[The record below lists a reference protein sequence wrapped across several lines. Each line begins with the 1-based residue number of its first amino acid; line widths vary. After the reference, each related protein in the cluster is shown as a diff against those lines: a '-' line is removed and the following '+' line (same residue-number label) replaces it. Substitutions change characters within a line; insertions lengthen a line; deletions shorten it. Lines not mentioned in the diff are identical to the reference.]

1 MEKKKRG
8 GKEGGGGKEEE
19 IFSTVLERFNNKN
32 LTKYNL
38 KMSIMT
44 TFIFM
49 LAISL
54 KVPLECTS
62 GLHGL

>member
-1 MEKKKRG
+1 MAKEKKRG
-8 GKEGGGGKEEE
+8 ERRRRKRRRNT
-19 IFSTVLERFNNKN
+19 FSTVLERLNNKN

-38 KMSIMT
+38 KINIMT
-44 TFIFM
+44 TFIFI
-49 LAISL
+49 LTISL